1 MSQKKVDLYKQEK
14 AHRKERIAK
23 EKRRQ
28 KITRIVLWAILAV
41 FVLWIAC
48 SAWLNVRPEPS
59 VQTAF
64 PRKPKRRRR
73 KKPPER
79 NPRMPRL
86 RKKVD
91 SRPMGRQRNIMGH
104 ASFYARF

>member
-59 VQTAF
+59 AQDSLPAETETA
-64 PRKPKRRRR
+64 
-73 KKPPER
+73 ETEETAGTESS
-79 NPRMPRL
+79 
-86 RKKVD
+86 VAAATEE
-91 SRPMGRQRNIMGH
+91 G
-104 ASFYARF
+104 